1 MGLVNY
7 CEVIIARTTEAR
19 KCCSEDME
27 IFFINFINFCQFFGF
42 FDIYLF
48 QIFNDVSIKQ
58 MMADEQMMSAVLL
71 ALIYSG

>member
-1 MGLVNY
+1 
-7 CEVIIARTTEAR
+7 
-19 KCCSEDME
+19 ME

-48 QIFNDVSIKQ
+48 QIFNGVSIKQ